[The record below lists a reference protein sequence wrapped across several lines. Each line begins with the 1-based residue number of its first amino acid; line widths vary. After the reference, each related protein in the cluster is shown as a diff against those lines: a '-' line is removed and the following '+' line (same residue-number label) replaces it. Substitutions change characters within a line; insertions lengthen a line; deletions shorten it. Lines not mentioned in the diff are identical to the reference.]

1 VSHLSLKLSYRITE
15 TSFRRDVADS
25 VKKVYGLDIGKG
37 YIYRVLTLFKSKGS
51 WVGPFPMVY
60 DTGAV
65 ISLLPLR
72 FFEMLNIEKFAPVKL
87 TGISPEMEIPARL
100 VRTTLKFVDLK
111 GLESPE
117 IEAWIAIA
125 ERDNVPLIIGLKS
138 IAETHDFTVNF
149 RYKSFTLTFY

>member
-1 VSHLSLKLSYRITE
+1 MSPLSSKLSYRITE
-15 TSFRRDVADS
+15 TSFRRDISDS

-37 YIYRVLTLFKSKGS
+37 YLYRVLTLFKSKDF
-51 WVGPFPMVY
+51 WIGPFPMVY

-72 FFEMLNIEKFAPVKL
+72 FFKMLNLEKFAPVKL

-100 VRTTLKFVDLK
+100 MRTNLKFVDLK

-117 IEAWIAIA
+117 IEAWGAIA
-125 ERDNVPLIIGLKS
+125 EREDVPLIIGLKS
-138 IAETHDFTVNF
+138 IAETHEFTVNF
-149 RYKSFTLTFY
+149 RERSFSLTFY

>member
-1 VSHLSLKLSYRITE
+1 
-15 TSFRRDVADS
+15 
-25 VKKVYGLDIGKG
+25 
-37 YIYRVLTLFKSKGS
+37 
-51 WVGPFPMVY
+51 
-60 DTGAV
+60 
-65 ISLLPLR
+65 
-72 FFEMLNIEKFAPVKL
+72 MLNLEKFAPVKL
-87 TGISPEMEIPARL
+87 TGISPEMEISARL